1 MQNLSALAVTEVS
14 ETAEIALPIT
24 GMTCASCVNRID
36 RFLRKADGVQEVS
49 VNLATESA
57 TIRYLPELTGA
68 TDLARVISNA
78 GYEVPAAALE
88 VAGRGGGAEREAA
101 REALD
106 AERLVARGR
115 ERRALLRDGVLA
127 TAFGLVA
134 ALLMLQPWILIPME
148 RVNWV
153 LILPATLV
161 QFGVGWRFHSRAL
174 RALRHGSLTME
185 TLVSLGTTSAWAW
198 SVAITLFHDQLMRI
212 GVPANAAWDAAALIL
227 GFVAL
232 GRWLEARA
240 KDESTS
246 AVRSLLALRPETAEL
261 LTSLEATEGKIV
273 PRTSIALGDLL
284 LVRPGGRIPVDGVIV
299 SGRAAI
305 DESLL
310 TGESVPVE
318 RGEGGRVVAGALLTD
333 ASLVIRATAVGEGT
347 TLARIVAAVERA
359 QASKPD
365 IARLADRISEIFVPT
380 IIIIA
385 ILTFVSWYL
394 LGAEPKLVRAVA
406 TAIAV
411 LVVACPCA
419 MGLATPTAVI
429 VGMGRGAEAGILVR
443 DAALLES
450 AGRMKAVLWDKTGT
464 LTTGLLSLS
473 QVRPY
478 ALSEF
483 INNPDELLRL
493 VASAELRSEHPLARG
508 VVAAARAQGAVL
520 ESPSDVEVIA
530 GRGLKGTVAGMRIVI
545 GNRNLIAAE
554 AEAGASQ
561 LDAMARE
568 EAEAGQ
574 TPLYILINGAPAG
587 VISLAD
593 TVRPEAAAAIRALT
607 DRGIVSWIVSGD
619 RQEVV
624 SAVASAVGIPTDRA
638 LGGVA
643 PGEKADVLARVR
655 ATHGSVGMVGDGI
668 NDAPALA
675 AADVGIAVG
684 GGTEIASE
692 AASATIA
699 SGSPAAVPAL
709 VDLARA
715 TTRTIRQNLA
725 WAFGYN
731 LLLVPLAAGLFI
743 PAFGV
748 GIDPAAAAASMGLSS
763 VTVVANS
770 LRLRKLRISSGRL
783 ESDVR

>member
-1 MQNLSALAVTEVS
+1 MQNSGAPTAGEVR
-14 ETAEIALPIT
+14 ETAEIALPII

-36 RFLRKADGVQEVS
+36 RFLRKAEGVSEVS

-68 TDLARVISNA
+68 ADLAQVVANA
-78 GYEVPAAALE
+78 GYEVPAAALAL
-88 VAGRGGGAEREAA
+88 AGREHDGDREAA
-101 REALD
+101 REALE
-106 AERLVARGR
+106 AARVAAR
-115 ERRALLRDGVLA
+115 EREKRALLRDGIGA
-127 TAFGLVA
+127 TVFGFA
-134 ALLMLQPWILIPME
+134 AMALMLQPWFLISME
-148 RVNWV
+148 RINWI
-153 LILPATLV
+153 LILPTTIV

-198 SVAITLFHDQLMRI
+198 SVVITLFHDQLMRI
-212 GVPANAAWDAAALIL
+212 GVPAHATWDAAALIL

-240 KDESTS
+240 KDASTS
-246 AVRSLLALRPETAEL
+246 AVRSLLALRPESAEL
-261 LTSLEATEGKIV
+261 LTSASDPVGRSV
-273 PRTSIALGDLL
+273 PRTSVIAGDLL
-284 LVRPGGRIPVDGVIV
+284 LVRPGGRIPVDGVII

-310 TGESVPVE
+310 TGESAPVE
-318 RGEGGRVVAGALLTD
+318 RGEGERVVAGALLTD
-333 ASLVIRATAVGEGT
+333 APLVMRATAVGEGT
-347 TLARIVAAVERA
+347 TLARIVAAVEKA
-359 QASKPD
+359 QASKPA

-380 IIIIA
+380 IILIA
-385 ILTFVSWYL
+385 ILTFVGWYL
-394 LGAEPKLVRAVA
+394 FGAEPKLVRAVA

-450 AGRMKAVLWDKTGT
+450 AGKLKAILWDKTGT
-464 LTTGLLSLS
+464 LTTGALQLAAL
-473 QVRPY
+473 RPHPNGPF
-478 ALSEF
+478 A
-483 INNPDELLRL
+483 NDPDALLRA
-493 VASAELRSEHPLARG
+493 VAAAEARSEHPLARG
-508 VVAAARAQGAVL
+508 VIAAASARGIAL
-520 ESPSDVEVIA
+520 PESADVELVP
-530 GRGLKGTVAGMRIVI
+530 GRGIRATVEARRLEI
-545 GNRNLIAAE
+545 GSRGLFTDGAPAALDAWANE
-554 AEAGASQ
+554 AAQAGA
-561 LDAMARE
+561 
-568 EAEAGQ
+568 
-574 TPLYILINGAPAG
+574 TPLYVMADGAPAG

-593 TVRPEAAAAIRALT
+593 SVRPESAAAIRALAE
-607 DRGIVSWIVSGD
+607 RGISSWIVSGD

-624 SAVASAVGIPTDRA
+624 NAVATAVGIPLSQA
-638 LGGVA
+638 LGGVL
-643 PGEKADVLARVR
+643 PGGKADVVARVR

-684 GGTEIASE
+684 GGTDVASD
-692 AASATIA
+692 AASTTLS
-699 SGSPAAVPAL
+699 SGSPSAVPAL

-731 LLLVPLAAGLFI
+731 LLLVPLAAGLAL
-743 PAFGV
+743 PAFGI
-748 GIDPAAAAASMGLSS
+748 GLDPAFAAAAMGLSS
-763 VTVVANS
+763 VSVVANS
-770 LRLRKLRISSGRL
+770 LRLRRL
-783 ESDVR
+783 PV

>member
-1 MQNLSALAVTEVS
+1 MQNSGVPTAGEVR
-14 ETAEIALPIT
+14 ETAEIALPIV

-36 RFLRKADGVQEVS
+36 RFLRKAEGVSEVS

-68 TDLARVISNA
+68 ADLAQVVANA
-78 GYEVPAAALE
+78 GYEVPAAALAL
-88 VAGRGGGAEREAA
+88 AGREHDGDREAA
-101 REALD
+101 REALE
-106 AERLVARGR
+106 AARVAAR
-115 ERRALLRDGVLA
+115 EREKRALLRDGIGA
-127 TAFGLVA
+127 TVFGFA
-134 ALLMLQPWILIPME
+134 AMALMLQPWFLISME
-148 RVNWV
+148 RINWI
-153 LILPATLV
+153 LILPTTIV

-198 SVAITLFHDQLMRI
+198 SVVITLFHDQLMRI
-212 GVPANAAWDAAALIL
+212 GVPAHATWDAAALIL

-240 KDESTS
+240 KDASTS
-246 AVRSLLALRPETAEL
+246 AVRSLLALRPESAEL
-261 LTSLEATEGKIV
+261 LTSASDPVGRSV
-273 PRTSIALGDLL
+273 PRTSVIAGDLL
-284 LVRPGGRIPVDGVIV
+284 LVRPGGRIPVDGVII

-310 TGESVPVE
+310 TGESAPVE
-318 RGEGGRVVAGALLTD
+318 RGEGERVVAGALLTD
-333 ASLVIRATAVGEGT
+333 APLVMRATAVGEGT
-347 TLARIVAAVERA
+347 TLARIVAAVEKA
-359 QASKPD
+359 QASKPA

-380 IIIIA
+380 IILIA
-385 ILTFVSWYL
+385 ILTFVGWYL
-394 LGAEPKLVRAVA
+394 FGAEPKLVRAVA

-450 AGRMKAVLWDKTGT
+450 AGKLKAILWDKTGT
-464 LTTGLLSLS
+464 LTTGALQLAAL
-473 QVRPY
+473 RPHPNGPF
-478 ALSEF
+478 A
-483 INNPDELLRL
+483 NDPNALLRA
-493 VASAELRSEHPLARG
+493 VAAAEARSEHPLARG
-508 VVAAARAQGAVL
+508 VIAAASARGIAL
-520 ESPSDVEVIA
+520 PESADVELVP
-530 GRGLKGTVAGMRIVI
+530 GRGIRATVEARRLEI
-545 GNRNLIAAE
+545 GSRGLFTDGAPAALDAWANE
-554 AEAGASQ
+554 AAQAGA
-561 LDAMARE
+561 
-568 EAEAGQ
+568 
-574 TPLYILINGAPAG
+574 TPLYVMADGAPAG

-593 TVRPEAAAAIRALT
+593 SVRPESAAAIRALAE
-607 DRGIVSWIVSGD
+607 RGISSWIVSGD

-624 SAVASAVGIPTDRA
+624 NAVATAVGIPLSQA
-638 LGGVA
+638 LGGVL
-643 PGEKADVLARVR
+643 PGGKADVVARVR

-684 GGTEIASE
+684 GGTDVASD
-692 AASATIA
+692 AASTTLS
-699 SGSPAAVPAL
+699 SGSPSAVPAL

-731 LLLVPLAAGLFI
+731 LLLVPLAAGLAL
-743 PAFGV
+743 PAFGI
-748 GIDPAAAAASMGLSS
+748 GLDPAFAAAAMGLSS
-763 VTVVANS
+763 VSVVANS
-770 LRLRKLRISSGRL
+770 LRLRRLKLT
-783 ESDVR
+783 

>member
-1 MQNLSALAVTEVS
+1 MQNSGVPTAGEVR
-14 ETAEIALPIT
+14 ETAEIALPIV

-36 RFLRKADGVQEVS
+36 RFLRKAEGVSEVS

-68 TDLARVISNA
+68 ADLAQVVANA
-78 GYEVPAAALE
+78 GYEVPAAALAL
-88 VAGRGGGAEREAA
+88 AGREHDGDREAA
-101 REALD
+101 REALE
-106 AERLVARGR
+106 AARVAAR
-115 ERRALLRDGVLA
+115 EREKRALLRDGIGA
-127 TAFGLVA
+127 TVFGFA
-134 ALLMLQPWILIPME
+134 AMALMLQPWFLISME
-148 RVNWV
+148 RINWI
-153 LILPATLV
+153 LILPTTIV

-198 SVAITLFHDQLMRI
+198 SVVITLFHDQLMRI
-212 GVPANAAWDAAALIL
+212 GVPAHATWDAAALIL

-240 KDESTS
+240 KDASTS
-246 AVRSLLALRPETAEL
+246 AVRSLLALRPESAEL
-261 LTSLEATEGKIV
+261 LTSASDPVGRSV
-273 PRTSIALGDLL
+273 PRTSVIAGDLL
-284 LVRPGGRIPVDGVIV
+284 LVRPGGRIPVDGVII

-310 TGESVPVE
+310 TGESAPVE
-318 RGEGGRVVAGALLTD
+318 RGEGERVVAGALLTD
-333 ASLVIRATAVGEGT
+333 APLVMRATAVGEGT
-347 TLARIVAAVERA
+347 TLARIVAAVEKA
-359 QASKPD
+359 QASKPA

-380 IIIIA
+380 IILIA
-385 ILTFVSWYL
+385 ILTFVGWYL
-394 LGAEPKLVRAVA
+394 FGAEPKLVRAVA

-450 AGRMKAVLWDKTGT
+450 AGKLKAILWDKTGT
-464 LTTGLLSLS
+464 LTTGALQLAAL
-473 QVRPY
+473 RPHPNGPF
-478 ALSEF
+478 A
-483 INNPDELLRL
+483 NDPDALLRA
-493 VASAELRSEHPLARG
+493 VAAAEARSEHPLARG
-508 VVAAARAQGAVL
+508 VIAAASARGIAL
-520 ESPSDVEVIA
+520 PESADIELVP
-530 GRGLKGTVAGMRIVI
+530 GRGIRATVEARRLEI
-545 GNRNLIAAE
+545 GSRGLFTDGAPAALDAWANE
-554 AEAGASQ
+554 AAQAGA
-561 LDAMARE
+561 
-568 EAEAGQ
+568 
-574 TPLYILINGAPAG
+574 TPLYVMADGAPAG

-593 TVRPEAAAAIRALT
+593 SVRPESAAAIRALAE
-607 DRGIVSWIVSGD
+607 RGISSWIVSGD

-624 SAVASAVGIPTDRA
+624 NAVATAVGIPLSQA
-638 LGGVA
+638 LGGVL
-643 PGEKADVLARVR
+643 PGGKADVVARVR

-684 GGTEIASE
+684 GGTDVASD
-692 AASATIA
+692 AASTTLS
-699 SGSPAAVPAL
+699 SGSPSAVPAL

-731 LLLVPLAAGLFI
+731 LLLVPLAAGLAL
-743 PAFGV
+743 PAFGI
-748 GIDPAAAAASMGLSS
+748 GLDPAFAAAAMGLSS
-763 VTVVANS
+763 VSVVANS
-770 LRLRKLRISSGRL
+770 LRLRKLKFT
-783 ESDVR
+783 

>member
-1 MQNLSALAVTEVS
+1 MWGILPRSMQNNSAPTAGEVR
-14 ETAEIALPIT
+14 ETAEIALPIV

-36 RFLRKADGVQEVS
+36 RFLRKAEGVSEVS

-68 TDLARVISNA
+68 ADLAQVVANA
-78 GYEVPAAALE
+78 GYEVPAAALAL
-88 VAGRGGGAEREAA
+88 AGREHDGDREAA
-101 REALD
+101 REALE
-106 AERLVARGR
+106 ATRVAAR
-115 ERRALLRDGVLA
+115 EREKRALLRDGIGA
-127 TAFGLVA
+127 TVFGLA
-134 ALLMLQPWILIPME
+134 AMALMLQPWFLISME
-148 RVNWV
+148 RINWI
-153 LILPATLV
+153 LILPTTIV

-198 SVAITLFHDQLMRI
+198 SVVITLFHDQLMRI
-212 GVPANAAWDAAALIL
+212 GVPAHATWDAAALIL

-240 KDESTS
+240 KDASTS
-246 AVRSLLALRPETAEL
+246 AVRSLLALRPESAEL
-261 LTSLEATEGKIV
+261 LTSASDPVGRSV
-273 PRTSIALGDLL
+273 PRTSVIAGDLL
-284 LVRPGGRIPVDGVIV
+284 LVRPGGRIPVDGVII

-310 TGESVPVE
+310 TGESAPVE
-318 RGEGGRVVAGALLTD
+318 RGEGERVVAGALLTD
-333 ASLVIRATAVGEGT
+333 APLVMRATAVGEGT
-347 TLARIVAAVERA
+347 TLARIVAAVEKA
-359 QASKPD
+359 QASKPA

-380 IIIIA
+380 IILIA
-385 ILTFVSWYL
+385 ILTFVGWYL
-394 LGAEPKLVRAVA
+394 FGAEPKLVRAVA

-450 AGRMKAVLWDKTGT
+450 AGKLKAILWDKTGT
-464 LTTGLLSLS
+464 LTTGALQLAAL
-473 QVRPY
+473 RPHPNGPF
-478 ALSEF
+478 A
-483 INNPDELLRL
+483 NDPNALLRA
-493 VASAELRSEHPLARG
+493 VAAAEARSEHPLARG
-508 VVAAARAQGAVL
+508 VIAAASARGIAL
-520 ESPSDVEVIA
+520 PESADVELVP
-530 GRGLKGTVAGMRIVI
+530 GRGIRATVEARRLEI
-545 GNRNLIAAE
+545 GSRGLFTDGAPAALDAWANE
-554 AEAGASQ
+554 AAQAGA
-561 LDAMARE
+561 
-568 EAEAGQ
+568 
-574 TPLYILINGAPAG
+574 TPLYVMADGVPAG

-593 TVRPEAAAAIRALT
+593 SVRPESAAAIRALAE
-607 DRGIVSWIVSGD
+607 RGISSWIVSGD

-624 SAVASAVGIPTDRA
+624 NAVATAVGIPLSQA
-638 LGGVA
+638 LGGVL
-643 PGEKADVLARVR
+643 PGGKADVVARVR

-684 GGTEIASE
+684 GGTDVASD
-692 AASATIA
+692 AASTTLS
-699 SGSPAAVPAL
+699 SGSPSAVPAL

-731 LLLVPLAAGLFI
+731 LLLVPLAAGLAL
-743 PAFGV
+743 PAFGI
-748 GIDPAAAAASMGLSS
+748 GLDPAFAAAAMGLSS
-763 VTVVANS
+763 VSVVANS
-770 LRLRKLRISSGRL
+770 LRLRRL
-783 ESDVR
+783 PV

>member
-1 MQNLSALAVTEVS
+1 MQNSGAPTAGEVR
-14 ETAEIALPIT
+14 ETAEIALPIV

-36 RFLRKADGVQEVS
+36 RFLRKAEGVSEVS

-68 TDLARVISNA
+68 ADLAQVVANA
-78 GYEVPAAALE
+78 GYEVPAAALAL
-88 VAGRGGGAEREAA
+88 AGREHDGDREAA
-101 REALD
+101 REALE
-106 AERLVARGR
+106 AARVAAR
-115 ERRALLRDGVLA
+115 EREKRALLRDGIGA
-127 TAFGLVA
+127 TVFGFA
-134 ALLMLQPWILIPME
+134 AMALMLQPWFLISME
-148 RVNWV
+148 RINWI
-153 LILPATLV
+153 LILPTTIV

-198 SVAITLFHDQLMRI
+198 SVVITLFHDQLMRI
-212 GVPANAAWDAAALIL
+212 GVPAHATWDAAALIL

-240 KDESTS
+240 KDASTS
-246 AVRSLLALRPETAEL
+246 AVRSLLALRPEGAEL
-261 LTSLEATEGKIV
+261 LASASDPVGRSV
-273 PRTSIALGDLL
+273 PRTSVIAGDLL
-284 LVRPGGRIPVDGVIV
+284 LVRPGGRIPVDGVII

-310 TGESVPVE
+310 TGESAPVE
-318 RGEGGRVVAGALLTD
+318 RGEGERVVAGALLTD
-333 ASLVIRATAVGEGT
+333 APLVMRATAVGEGT
-347 TLARIVAAVERA
+347 TLARIVAAVEKA
-359 QASKPD
+359 QASKPA

-380 IIIIA
+380 IILIA
-385 ILTFVSWYL
+385 ILTFVGWYL
-394 LGAEPKLVRAVA
+394 FGAEPKLVRAVA

-450 AGRMKAVLWDKTGT
+450 AGKLKAILWDKTGT
-464 LTTGLLSLS
+464 LTTGALRLAAL
-473 QVRPY
+473 RPH
-478 ALSEF
+478 
-483 INNPDELLRL
+483 PDGPFANDPDALLRA
-493 VASAELRSEHPLARG
+493 VAAAEARSEHPLARG
-508 VVAAARAQGAVL
+508 V
-520 ESPSDVEVIA
+520 I
-530 GRGLKGTVAGMRIVI
+530 
-545 GNRNLIAAE
+545 
-554 AEAGASQ
+554 AGASARGIALPESTDVELVPGRGIRATVEARRLEIGSRGLFTDGAPAA
-561 LDAMARE
+561 LDAWAN
-568 EAEAGQ
+568 EAAQAGA
-574 TPLYILINGAPAG
+574 TPLYVMADGAPAG

-593 TVRPEAAAAIRALT
+593 SVRPESAAAIRALAE
-607 DRGIVSWIVSGD
+607 RGISSWIVSGD

-624 SAVASAVGIPTDRA
+624 NAVATAVGIPLSQA
-638 LGGVA
+638 LGGVL
-643 PGEKADVLARVR
+643 PGGKADVVARVR

-684 GGTEIASE
+684 GGTDVASD
-692 AASATIA
+692 AASTTLS
-699 SGSPAAVPAL
+699 SGSPSAVPAL

-731 LLLVPLAAGLFI
+731 LLLVPLAAGLAL
-743 PAFGV
+743 PAFGI
-748 GIDPAAAAASMGLSS
+748 GLDPAFAAAAMGLSS
-763 VTVVANS
+763 VSVVANS
-770 LRLRKLRISSGRL
+770 LRLRRLKLT
-783 ESDVR
+783 

>member
-1 MQNLSALAVTEVS
+1 MQNNSAPTAGEVR
-14 ETAEIALPIT
+14 ETAEIALPIV

-36 RFLRKADGVQEVS
+36 RFLRKAEGVSEVS

-68 TDLARVISNA
+68 ADLAQVVANA
-78 GYEVPAAALE
+78 GYEVPAAALAL
-88 VAGRGGGAEREAA
+88 AGREHDGDREAA
-101 REALD
+101 REALE
-106 AERLVARGR
+106 ATRVAAR
-115 ERRALLRDGVLA
+115 EREKRALLRDGIGA
-127 TAFGLVA
+127 TVFGLA
-134 ALLMLQPWILIPME
+134 AMALMLQPWFLISME
-148 RVNWV
+148 RINWI
-153 LILPATLV
+153 LILPTTIV

-198 SVAITLFHDQLMRI
+198 SVVITLFHDQLMRI
-212 GVPANAAWDAAALIL
+212 GVPAHATWDAAALIL

-240 KDESTS
+240 KDASTS
-246 AVRSLLALRPETAEL
+246 AVRSLLALRPESAEL
-261 LTSLEATEGKIV
+261 LTSASDPVGRSV
-273 PRTSIALGDLL
+273 PRTSVIAGDLL
-284 LVRPGGRIPVDGVIV
+284 LVRPGGRIPVDGVII

-310 TGESVPVE
+310 TGESAPVE
-318 RGEGGRVVAGALLTD
+318 RGEGERVVAGALLTD
-333 ASLVIRATAVGEGT
+333 APLVMRATAVGEGT
-347 TLARIVAAVERA
+347 TLARIVAAVEKA
-359 QASKPD
+359 QASKPA

-380 IIIIA
+380 IILIA
-385 ILTFVSWYL
+385 ILTFVGWYL
-394 LGAEPKLVRAVA
+394 FGAEPKLVRAVA

-450 AGRMKAVLWDKTGT
+450 AGKLKAILWDKTGT
-464 LTTGLLSLS
+464 LTTGALQLAAL
-473 QVRPY
+473 RPHPNGPF
-478 ALSEF
+478 A
-483 INNPDELLRL
+483 NDPNALLRA
-493 VASAELRSEHPLARG
+493 VAAAEARSEHPLARG
-508 VVAAARAQGAVL
+508 VIAAASARGIALQ
-520 ESPSDVEVIA
+520 ESADVELVP
-530 GRGLKGTVAGMRIVI
+530 GRGIRATVEARRLEI
-545 GNRNLIAAE
+545 GSRGLFTDGAPAALDAWANE
-554 AEAGASQ
+554 AAQAGA
-561 LDAMARE
+561 
-568 EAEAGQ
+568 
-574 TPLYILINGAPAG
+574 TPLYVMADGVPAG

-593 TVRPEAAAAIRALT
+593 SVRPESAAAIRALAE
-607 DRGIVSWIVSGD
+607 RGISSWIVSGD

-624 SAVASAVGIPTDRA
+624 NAVATAVGIPLSQA
-638 LGGVA
+638 LGGVL
-643 PGEKADVLARVR
+643 PGGKADVVARVR

-684 GGTEIASE
+684 GGTDVASD
-692 AASATIA
+692 AASTTLS
-699 SGSPAAVPAL
+699 SGSPSAVPAL

-731 LLLVPLAAGLFI
+731 LLLVPLAAGLAL
-743 PAFGV
+743 PAFGI
-748 GIDPAAAAASMGLSS
+748 GLDPAFAAAAMGLSS
-763 VTVVANS
+763 VSVVANS
-770 LRLRKLRISSGRL
+770 LRLRRL
-783 ESDVR
+783 PV